1 MDATPLTLGQEFS
14 AYAAQLDFGLRA
26 LKNTLPHL
34 SQLAL
39 GGTAVGTGLNT
50 PKGYDVKVAE
60 YIAQFTGFPFVT
72 AENKF
77 EALAAHDA
85 IVETHG
91 AIKQLAMSLFKI
103 ANDIRLLASGP
114 RSGIGEILIPENEPG
129 SSIMPGKVNPTQC
142 EALTMVCAQVFGND
156 TTISFVGSQG
166 HFQLNVFN
174 PVMVANFLQSAQLLA
189 DACVSFDEH
198 CATGIQPNY
207 PRIKQQLENS
217 LMLVTALNT
226 HIGYENAAKIAKS
239 LVMWEKGCYNKNR
252 MQCKSSR
259 FAYFLRRN
267 CVNSFQEL
275 VQSIDWG
282 SLTDALLRVLGVFL
296 CLTVHETCH
305 GLAAYALGDPT
316 AKREHRLSL
325 NPLHHI
331 DWFGLAAML
340 LVGFG
345 WAKPVPVDMRYFKK
359 PKQGMAITALAGPVS
374 NLLLAMLLLL
384 GARITIAHYVDTAF
398 CSGLL
403 NFLAMTA
410 YMSVGLGLFNLIP
423 ISPLDGSKVLFAFLP
438 DRAYMT
444 LMRYEK
450 YGMLVLFV
458 LVWLGVGNNILSE
471 GIYRVYELLVN
482 WIVY

>member
-1 MDATPLTLGQEFS
+1 MLHHLENLYHA
-14 AYAAQLDFGLRA
+14 LDFG
-26 LKNTLPHL
+26 
-34 SQLAL
+34 SM
-39 GGTAVGTGLNT
+39 G
-50 PKGYDVKVAE
+50 
-60 YIAQFTGFPFVT
+60 
-72 AENKF
+72 
-77 EALAAHDA
+77 AAD
-85 IVETHG
+85 
-91 AIKQLAMSLFKI
+91 
-103 ANDIRLLASGP
+103 
-114 RSGIGEILIPENEPG
+114 
-129 SSIMPGKVNPTQC
+129 
-142 EALTMVCAQVFGND
+142 
-156 TTISFVGSQG
+156 
-166 HFQLNVFN
+166 
-174 PVMVANFLQSAQLLA
+174 
-189 DACVSFDEH
+189 
-198 CATGIQPNY
+198 
-207 PRIKQQLENS
+207 
-217 LMLVTALNT
+217 
-226 HIGYENAAKIAKS
+226 
-239 LVMWEKGCYNKNR
+239 
-252 MQCKSSR
+252 
-259 FAYFLRRN
+259 
-267 CVNSFQEL
+267 
-275 VQSIDWG
+275 
-282 SLTDALLRVLGVFL
+282 LRVAAIFL

-305 GLAAYALGDPT
+305 GLASYALGDPT
-316 AKREHRLSL
+316 AKQEHRLSL

-331 DWFGLAAML
+331 DWVGLVCML
-340 LVGFG
+340 VLGFG

-423 ISPLDGSKVLFAFLP
+423 ISPLDGSKVLFAFLT